1 MLPSNFRQAAV
12 EQKQGIVLV
21 TYIPKDLEKPRWRRS
36 KRKKIRRGKKI
47 SGSCL
52 DFSEQ
57 PSGPCEPIEL
67 LGWWWVQRPTGCFVH
82 SWELAA
88 REIACWIT
96 LLRFPMFVF
105 DDAHECLMWYDE
117 GSIFVGKIGP
127 IPLCTNFQHLTA
139 SPGRSKAKEV
149 EVSKWVRGREVKDYT
164 VGSKLY

>member
-67 LGWWWVQRPTGCFVH
+67 LGWWWVQRPTGCFIH
-82 SWELAA
+82 SWERSAGNCLLNYPS
-88 REIACWIT
+88 EISDVRLWWCAW
-96 LLRFPMFVF
+96 MFDVIWWRKYF
-105 DDAHECLMWYDE
+105 CRKNQANSSVHKLSTFNRKSWQKKGE
-117 GSIFVGKIGP
+117 GGWSF
-127 IPLCTNFQHLTA
+127 
-139 SPGRSKAKEV
+139 
-149 EVSKWVRGREVKDYT
+149 
-164 VGSKLY
+164 